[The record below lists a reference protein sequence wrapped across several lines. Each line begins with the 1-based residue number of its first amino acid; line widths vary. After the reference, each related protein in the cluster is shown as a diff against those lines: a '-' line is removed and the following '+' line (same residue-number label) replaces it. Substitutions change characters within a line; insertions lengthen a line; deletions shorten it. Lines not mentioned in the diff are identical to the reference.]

1 QWSLKSEQTLIS
13 LCPPAWLTL
22 TPNGIHV
29 LCLSLAT
36 VEESTTL
43 VAVRC
48 QEGQDEAL
56 LFSVFLKIASLC
68 ARSVCTN
75 LNLLLLLPDTVPH
88 GSSDLHT
95 QMWTPHK
102 PTVNEREGKESERK
116 NERVRDD
123 CDRMIEGREGMQ
135 QSEEEFH
142 DNPASGPKH
151 SCVSFV
157 TNAHLS
163 STLGR
168 GPVFPSCSPHSVMAT
183 THPTADEPI

>member
-1 QWSLKSEQTLIS
+1 METTGWGGGGGGVGTGGEKQSEERQMRGEQTGAQWSLKSEQTLIS

-43 VAVRC
+43 VAVHC

-56 LFSVFLKIASLC
+56 PFSVFLKIASC
-68 ARSVCTN
+68 ATAISVCTN
-75 LNLLLLLPDTVPH
+75 LNLLLLLLPDTVPH

-95 QMWTPHK
+95 QMWKPHK

-116 NERVRDD
+116 KE
-123 CDRMIEGREGMQ
+123 REGQ
-135 QSEEEFH
+135 IEKTATEE
-142 DNPASGPKH
+142 D
-151 SCVSFV
+151 
-157 TNAHLS
+157 
-163 STLGR
+163 
-168 GPVFPSCSPHSVMAT
+168 
-183 THPTADEPI
+183 